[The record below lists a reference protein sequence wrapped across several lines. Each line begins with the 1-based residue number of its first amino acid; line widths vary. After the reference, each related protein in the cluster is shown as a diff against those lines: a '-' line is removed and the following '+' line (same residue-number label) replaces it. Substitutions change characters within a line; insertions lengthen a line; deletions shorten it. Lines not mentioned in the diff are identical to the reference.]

1 MPSPLGYGLALTDN
15 QVSTIFINEIFTVEQ
30 QKSSIG
36 RELLFSN
43 LGFSFLLLV
52 VIGCFN
58 AQWLYNARL
67 DNAITALKQRN
78 TAISSQFGEYL
89 ANSVHLVE
97 TLAQSPLIQQ
107 AGFDPQL
114 GNEAIERYSY
124 IQSASR
130 SNMLVFS
137 GYDNGALLIYAYS
150 LPLNSDS
157 RTRDWYQQA
166 IATPGA
172 VITTMPYM
180 DLASEAWMVAI
191 AKEFRNSDGHQG
203 VVGTSLGMKKVN
215 FALQNK
221 TGYDSIRSTIIHS
234 DGTLIFDE
242 NGENIGTR
250 LNPQLQKFIHL
261 NQPAEHFTYWDENRY
276 EIAYVT
282 AVPHSNWLVL
292 TTVDRQELTSP
303 IIQNVIQNLL
313 IIVAL
318 AIVLALLQGT
328 LLSHRIV
335 LPMQLLKSRVAAV
348 LTGKPQP
355 EGTFPTNE
363 IGLIAEQ
370 VLQLTSKELYQK
382 SHQLQQAY
390 DSLAQVHKR
399 LAAQNTS
406 LNKIITQDTV
416 TCGLNREVL
425 KQFIDSHLQSDVPWV
440 LMGFDIDKFKQIHD
454 TYGYIEAELLLQ
466 DVASVVS
473 KYIGPS
479 GVFGRWS
486 DEEFM
491 LLLPNTLVADAQD
504 FAQQL
509 LTTVMQHQ
517 YALGQPITVNWM
529 MLQGNEFENIHQILQ
544 AANEGSKA
552 APAVS

>member
-1 MPSPLGYGLALTDN
+1 M
-15 QVSTIFINEIFTVEQ
+15 EQ

-58 AQWLYNARL
+58 AQWLYNAKL

-78 TAISSQFGEYL
+78 AAISSQFGEYL
-89 ANSVHLVE
+89 ASSVHLVE

-114 GNEAIERYSY
+114 KKEAIERYSY

-137 GYDNGALLIYAYS
+137 GYDNGALLIYAYP
-150 LPLNSDS
+150 LPEYSDS

-166 IATPGA
+166 IATPNA
-172 VITTMPYM
+172 VITTMPYL

-191 AKEFRNSDGHQG
+191 AKQFRNAEGRQG
-203 VVGTSLGMKKVN
+203 VVATSLGMKKVN
-215 FALQNK
+215 FALQNN
-221 TGYDSIRSTIIHS
+221 TGYDSIHSTIVHS

-242 NGENIGTR
+242 HGNIGTR
-250 LNPQLQKFIHL
+250 LNPELQKFIQL
-261 NQPAEHFTYWDENRY
+261 NQPAEHFTYWDEDRY
-276 EIAYVT
+276 EIAYIT
-282 AVPHSNWLVL
+282 AVPHSDWLVL
-292 TTVDRQELTSP
+292 TTVDRQEVTSP
-303 IIQNVIQNLL
+303 IIQNVAQNLL
-313 IIVAL
+313 IILAL

-355 EGTFPTNE
+355 EGNFPANE
-363 IGLIAEQ
+363 IGLIAKQ

-390 DSLAQVHKR
+390 DSLALVHKQ
-399 LAAQNTS
+399 LADKNTS
-406 LNKIITQDTV
+406 LTKIISQDTL

-425 KQFIDSHLQSDVPWV
+425 KQFINSHLLADVPWV

-454 TYGYIEAELLLQ
+454 TYGYIEAERLLQ
-466 DVASVVS
+466 DVACVVAEHIES
-473 KYIGPS
+473 N

-517 YALGQPITVNWM
+517 YALGQAISVNWV
-529 MLQGNEFENIHQILQ
+529 MLQGNEFDNIHQILQ
-544 AANEGSKA
+544 AANNGSQA
-552 APAVS
+552 ASFVATP